1 MDLKE
6 IMNQAKEDLQ
16 FDPTEL
22 DIASLNIP
30 QLHNKYLNYLRSET
44 VVFKKHRADYRR
56 LYRAKWE
63 YYTGKISEE
72 ELKFRGWEPF
82 QLTILK
88 QDLSI
93 YLDADED
100 LIKLRSKMD
109 YCEEKMKHLEEII
122 KNVNNLQWNIKNAI
136 EWKKFVSGQ

>member
-6 IMNQAKEDLQ
+6 IMNQAEADLQ

-30 QLHNKYLNYLRSET
+30 QLHNKYLNYLRNET

-56 LYRAKWE
+56 LYRSKWE

-122 KNVNNLQWNIKNAI
+122 KNINNLQWNIKNAI

>member
-1 MDLKE
+1 MNIDELREMVSADIKINENDL
-6 IMNQAKEDLQ
+6 N
-16 FDPTEL
+16 TE
-22 DIASLNIP
+22 SLNIP
-30 QLHNKYLNYLRSET
+30 QLHNKYLNYLRNET

-109 YCEEKMKHLEEII
+109 YCEEKMKHIEEII
-122 KNVNNLQWNIKNAI
+122 KNINNLQWNIKNAI